1 MINTVPRHLH
11 PVAFL
16 GSGHPRSTQHLPV
29 SHPATDSSEYGVRAI
44 YSGFTAAI
52 IDEVINDCEIG
63 RSRGFRF
70 VTFASEQAMRDV
82 IDGMNGSNLD
92 SCNITVNEV
101 QSRGGGGGN
110 GGYGGGGFSR
120 GGGGGRYG
128 GEAVMKV
135 DTTEMVVATAVITEK
150 NVRRKR

>member
-1 MINTVPRHLH
+1 MELFSV
-11 PVAFL
+11 
-16 GSGHPRSTQHLPV
+16 GK
-29 SHPATDSSEYGVRAI
+29 
-44 YSGFTAAI
+44 
-52 IDEVINDCEIG
+52 VINDCEIG